1 MTFLRL
7 IPLTPGGGRARIAAV
22 GTSTLLRLAGA
33 GLLAILPPGVVRGAE
48 IPSPSSASTPIDL
61 LVETLTVGPGG
72 TETLASDEARV
83 LPGRGAVLEKEVTL
97 RGRNPQGKRGA
108 EKVRFRAEIR
118 VDSSSTRNMTLA
130 VRSRANVLADGGA
143 SKLPAALTR
152 NALAE
157 LAVGASLLFEI
168 YESPSLGAKITLNV
182 RWSPPGDTPA
192 EASETVPISLSARLY
207 EVGKGEP
214 ILINENLLSAR
225 VGGSA
230 SATFS
235 RNVPLPAS
243 QDGGKRFR
251 QERVE
256 VTLAPKYWIG
266 REVSL
271 SLAVVGE
278 IITRAAGAD
287 LSHPLAHQGDYLL
300 STDIPISLDLETLA
314 DEAGTEGWTR
324 LRYRLE
330 ITAVFRGSPP

>member
-1 MTFLRL
+1 
-7 IPLTPGGGRARIAAV
+7 LTPGGGRARIAAV

-33 GLLAILPPGVVRGAE
+33 GLIVILPQGVVWGVENAV
-48 IPSPSSASTPIDL
+48 PSSASTPIDL
-61 LVETLTVGPGG
+61 VVETLTVGPGG
-72 TETLASDEARV
+72 TATLASDEARV

-118 VDSSSTRNMTLA
+118 VDSCSTKNMTLA
-130 VRSRANVLADGGA
+130 IRSRANVLADGGA
-143 SKLPAALTR
+143 AKLPAALTR

-157 LAVGASLLFEI
+157 LAAGTSLLFEI

-182 RWSPPGDTPA
+182 RWSPPEDSPA
-192 EASETVPISLSARLY
+192 EGRETVPIPLIARLY
-207 EVGKGEP
+207 ELGEGEP
-214 ILINENLLSAR
+214 VLINENLLSAR

-243 QDGGKRFR
+243 KDGGKRFR

-256 VTLAPKYWIG
+256 VTLLPQYWIG
-266 REVSL
+266 REVSM
-271 SLAVVGE
+271 SLEVVGD
-278 IITRAAGAD
+278 ITTRAADAD
-287 LSHPLAHQGDYLL
+287 LSHPLAHKGDYLL
-300 STDIPISLDLETLA
+300 STEIPVTLELEVLA
-314 DEAGTEGWTR
+314 DGAGTEGWAR

-330 ITAVFRGSPP
+330 ITAVFRASPP